1 MGNMKQQWMLPMLAL
16 MFVLLFACYY
26 FYVRPVQTDVQNLN
40 QQVSQAQA
48 SLQNARSQ
56 GKSRQDKPASKS
68 LQRIAELI
76 PVTPYTDQL
85 IKDLGRLQSVSRIE
99 ITNASFSDENTVNS
113 TDLGKKF
120 IPVLDANKVTIPQDK
135 KMRIAE
141 LQNTANALPPAS
153 IHTIEITLSVKGRYD
168 DIYSFLY
175 EVENLSRYL
184 RLDTL
189 SFGGAGTGNAEGNGN
204 NGTAGGDGSNVNAAN
219 GTLNGQTSSPSTD
232 SRDLTASIKLTT
244 YFVPQFASL
253 LDKLPAVQV
262 EPPSGKWDPTQYPV
276 LKKPE
281 KFSGQQ

>member
-1 MGNMKQQWMLPMLAL
+1 MGNKKQQWMLPMLAL
-16 MFVLLFACYY
+16 MFVLLFAGYY
-26 FYVRPVQTDVQNLN
+26 FYVRPVQADVQSLN
-40 QQVSQAQA
+40 EQVIQAQEG
-48 SLQNARSQ
+48 LQNAKNQ
-56 GKSRQDKPASKS
+56 GKARQDKPLSKS
-68 LQRIAELI
+68 LQRLAELI

-85 IKDLGRLQSVSRIE
+85 IKDLGRLQSVSHIE

-113 TDLGKKF
+113 KQLGQKF
-120 IPVLDANKVTIPQDK
+120 IPALDPNKVTIPQDK
-135 KMRIAE
+135 KNRITE
-141 LQNTANALPPAS
+141 LQNTVNGMPPAS

-184 RLDTL
+184 RLDSL
-189 SFGGAGTGNAEGNGN
+189 SFGGAGTGNTGGSGNYDASG
-204 NGTAGGDGSNVNAAN
+204 AVDG
-219 GTLNGQTSSPSTD
+219 QSSPNSID
-232 SRDLTASIKLTT
+232 SRDLAASIKLTT

-253 LDKLPAVQV
+253 LDKQPAVQV